1 MSSPEAITAI
11 VLVPVIREVLC
22 AILSIPFAKPLTI
35 VISALLIFF
44 IIYSQHNF
52 P

>member
-35 VISALLIFF
+35 VISAYSFFNHIFTT
-44 IIYSQHNF
+44 
-52 P
+52 